1 MGVPV
6 EAGAGGDNVSDPG
19 VNNFEK
25 NEKALVRGE
34 AEVRGFGVVDEY
46 PFVAGRLAN
55 RVLKVGFSDVNL

>member
-1 MGVPV
+1 MGVPDD
-6 EAGAGGDNVSDPG
+6 AGAGGDDVSDPG

-25 NEKALVRGE
+25 NEKAFVRGE

-55 RVLKVGFSDVNL
+55 RALNAGFSDENR